1 MKTKFLAVC
10 LVFILLLQAGCTS
23 EIPIATVEN
32 SSYKVDGVSITNEG
46 NYYNVVLDYTSG
58 LSHKQIGEAFA
69 KGILQLV
76 PDYESLVDSYI
87 AENLIKS
94 EYKYAFYRMED
105 IKPQIDSKYAEEIE
119 GMASVFSGGDR
130 DLRSDNKI
138 SRNEMYL
145 FNLFTDAIRGTQC
158 CFVSA
163 FGARSETQK
172 TITGRNLDWYGG
184 KQNQLPRIQ
193 AVITYVYPDK
203 KICSIGFMGYMGIL
217 TGFNNDKVFAG
228 ILDSGSNAA
237 YSSEGRHSYPMD
249 LRYALENTD
258 TMTDAAEYMRDPKK
272 LYAFNHIIGFSD
284 PDSSIILEN
293 NFSGNGS
300 DGNRVKRQIRKSDSK
315 LNKNI
320 TWGISDAVAAVN
332 SFVLYG
338 NNNNHTINKYN
349 TKRWENIKTL
359 LQRDGSNISVD
370 KIRQIISYYHGSTPG
385 VFSESGDIYNK
396 MTIQMV
402 LFQPDSLSLEVF
414 FRPKNNRINPNN
426 PTFEKIQVF
435 K

>member
-1 MKTKFLAVC
+1 
-10 LVFILLLQAGCTS
+10 
-23 EIPIATVEN
+23 
-32 SSYKVDGVSITNEG
+32 
-46 NYYNVVLDYTSG
+46 
-58 LSHKQIGEAFA
+58 
-69 KGILQLV
+69 
-76 PDYESLVDSYI
+76 
-87 AENLIKS
+87 
-94 EYKYAFYRMED
+94 
-105 IKPQIDSKYAEEIE
+105 
-119 GMASVFSGGDR
+119 
-130 DLRSDNKI
+130 
-138 SRNEMYL
+138 
-145 FNLFTDAIRGTQC
+145 
-158 CFVSA
+158 
-163 FGARSETQK
+163 
-172 TITGRNLDWYGG
+172 
-184 KQNQLPRIQ
+184 
-193 AVITYVYPDK
+193 
-203 KICSIGFMGYMGIL
+203 
-217 TGFNNDKVFAG
+217 
-228 ILDSGSNAA
+228 
-237 YSSEGRHSYPMD
+237 
-249 LRYALENTD
+249 
-258 TMTDAAEYMRDPKK
+258 MTDAAEYMRDPKK

-426 PTFEKIQVF
+426 PTFEKIKVF